1 MNYFVTEKSESVAGA
16 SAGHD
21 VSKRRGQATRGR
33 GRGHG
38 RGRATRGRGHAGTSI
53 VKGRGGDPATT
64 TRGHNAP
71 CIGRCNE
78 EQYKYCIFVNNH

>member
-1 MNYFVTEKSESVAGA
+1 MNYFVTEKQEKSESVAGA

-21 VSKRRGQATRGR
+21 TSKRRGQATRGR
-33 GRGHG
+33 GRG
-38 RGRATRGRGHAGTSI
+38 RATRGRGRGGTSR

-64 TRGHNAP
+64 TRGHDAP

-78 EQYKYCIFVNNH
+78 EQYTYCIFVNNH

>member
-21 VSKRRGQATRGR
+21 ASKRRGQATRGR

-38 RGRATRGRGHAGTSI
+38 RGRATRGRGRGGTST
-53 VKGRGGDPATT
+53 VKGRGGDARSVVTPH
-64 TRGHNAP
+64 GS
-71 CIGRCNE
+71 CNE